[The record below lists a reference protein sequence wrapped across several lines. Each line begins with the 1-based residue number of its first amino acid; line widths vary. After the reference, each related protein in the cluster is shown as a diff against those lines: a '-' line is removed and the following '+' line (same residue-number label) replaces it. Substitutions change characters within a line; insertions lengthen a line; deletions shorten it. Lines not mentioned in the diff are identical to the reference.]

1 MKILAIGAH
10 PDDIEIFMYGFLS
23 ICLKRGDKIY
33 TMIATDGSAGN
44 VLENNNLKLI
54 REKESLK
61 ALSKLSKPEF
71 LGFTDGKLSLSSEI
85 SEIIKKKLNNIK
97 PDLIVTHAKEDYHP
111 DHRALSESVINAAGF
126 EFPILYCDTLMGIN
140 FQPDYFIDITKYFEK
155 KRKAILAHKS
165 QNPKK
170 FVKAIELQNSFRA
183 GQCNYEIGNYME
195 AYKFE
200 KRFPFSEIGMLIPHN
215 VNPRPYY
222 KNNLRSLI

>member
-23 ICLKRGDKIY
+23 VCLKRGDEIY
-33 TMIATDGSAGN
+33 TIIATDGSAGN
-44 VLENNNLKLI
+44 VLEKKNLKLI

-61 ALSKLSKPEF
+61 GLSNLSKPEF
-71 LGFTDGKLSLSSEI
+71 LSFPDGKLSLSSEI
-85 SEIIKKKLNNIK
+85 SEIIKNKLNFFK
-97 PDLIVTHAKEDYHP
+97 PDLIVTHSKEDYHP
-111 DHRALSESVINAAGF
+111 DHRALSINVFNAAGF
-126 EFPILYCDTLMGIN
+126 QFPIMYCDTLMGVN
-140 FQPDYFIDITKYFEK
+140 FLPDYFVDITKYFENK
-155 KRKAILAHKS
+155 KKAILMHKS

-183 GQCNYEIGNYME
+183 GQCNYEIGNYVE

-200 KRFPFSEIGMLIPHN
+200 NRFPFSDISSLIPHN
-215 VNPRPYY
+215 IKIKSYY

>member
-23 ICLKRGDKIY
+23 VCLKRGDEIY

-44 VLENNNLKLI
+44 VVEKKNLKLI

-61 ALSKLSKPEF
+61 GLSKLSKPEF
-71 LGFTDGKLSLSSEI
+71 LNFPDGKLSLFSEI
-85 SEIIKKKLNNIK
+85 SEIIKTKLKFFK
-97 PDLIVTHAKEDYHP
+97 PDLIVTHSKEDYHP
-111 DHRALSESVINAAGF
+111 DHRALSINVFNAAGF
-126 EFPILYCDTLMGIN
+126 QFPIMYCDTLMGVN
-140 FQPDYFIDITKYFEK
+140 FLPDYFVDITKYFENK
-155 KRKAILAHKS
+155 KKAILMHKS

-183 GQCNYEIGNYME
+183 GQCNYEIGNYVE

-200 KRFPFSEIGMLIPHN
+200 SRFPFSDISSLIPHN
-215 VNPRPYY
+215 IKIKSYY
-222 KNNLRSLI
+222 KNEKKSLI